1 MRKTIGFGLLLL
13 LAPALAADQG
23 GSLSPQIQQYVSID
37 AAVVALV
44 NVGVIDGTGGPA
56 RQGQTIVIRD
66 GIIVGI
72 GEAETVE
79 VPADAEVHDLTG
91 RTVTPGFVMLHEHLF
106 YPVGGAQYNSLPAS
120 FPRLYLAGGATTI
133 RTSGSIN
140 PYLDLNLKRAIDAG
154 RVAGPDIHVTGPY
167 LNGPG
172 LPLLAVKGLT
182 GPDDARE
189 MVEYWSG
196 QGVTSFKAYMQISRA
211 ELAAAIEAAHERD
224 LKVTAHLCSVTYREA
239 ADLGIDNLEHGFLA
253 STDFVTEKSEDACP
267 PGNLRTESLL
277 GLDVDGAEARA
288 LIDHLVAR
296 GVAVTST
303 MTVFETYVPGRP
315 AAWSAALDAML
326 PETRDQYLRRHARI
340 AEQQDSPWPSLFE
353 TGMRMEHAF
362 AQAGGLLVVGTDPT
376 GYGGVVA
383 GFSNQRAVELLVE
396 AGFTAEEAIQV
407 ATQNGARYLE
417 IEDRVGTIATG
428 KQANLIVV
436 QGDPSANI
444 VDIRNVEI
452 VFKNGIGY
460 DSAKLIESVKGLV
473 GLR

>member
-1 MRKTIGFGLLLL
+1 
-13 LAPALAADQG
+13 
-23 GSLSPQIQQYVSID
+23 
-37 AAVVALV
+37 
-44 NVGVIDGTGGPA
+44 
-56 RQGQTIVIRD
+56 
-66 GIIVGI
+66 
-72 GEAETVE
+72 
-79 VPADAEVHDLTG
+79 
-91 RTVTPGFVMLHEHLF
+91 
-106 YPVGGAQYNSLPAS
+106 
-120 FPRLYLAGGATTI
+120 
-133 RTSGSIN
+133 
-140 PYLDLNLKRAIDAG
+140 
-154 RVAGPDIHVTGPY
+154 
-167 LNGPG
+167 
-172 LPLLAVKGLT
+172 
-182 GPDDARE
+182 
-189 MVEYWSG
+189 
-196 QGVTSFKAYMQISRA
+196 
-211 ELAAAIEAAHERD
+211 
-224 LKVTAHLCSVTYREA
+224 
-239 ADLGIDNLEHGFLA
+239 
-253 STDFVTEKSEDACP
+253 
-267 PGNLRTESLL
+267 LL